1 MAEYYTANVASL
13 IAQLV
18 KNLPAMQETFGW
30 FQGTFVGR
38 QDTWLSFTDLL
49 VPFQKPLEQCLVR
62 WEQKEEPQMPA
73 ADMFAETSDL
83 VA

>member
-1 MAEYYTANVASL
+1 
-13 IAQLV
+13 
-18 KNLPAMQETFGW
+18 MQETLGW

-73 ADMFAETSDL
+73 ADMFAEISGL
-83 VA
+83 VG